1 MEQQQI
7 FNGTVY
13 GVSITQMAKS
23 AQPRNVH
30 RTAVVTEENDTWCGA
45 VADAIS
51 DATGNMKY
59 GKSTVINEAISFY
72 RTFYKHRHQLLA
84 KRKMISALIENM

>member
-7 FNGTVY
+7 FSGTVF
-13 GVSITQMAKS
+13 GVTINNNKPAN
-23 AQPRNVH
+23 PRNIH
-30 RTAVVTEENDTWCGA
+30 RTAVISEENDEWCG
-45 VADAIS
+45 AIS
-51 DATGNMKY
+51 DAISAATGNLKY

-84 KRKMISALIENM
+84 KRQMINAMIENM